1 MWEEDRIHIVACVLI
16 INLTNLKKLY
26 IASDHAGFILKEFVK
41 KKLSKKIKFDD
52 QGPHS
57 DEISVN
63 YPDFAHKLCK
73 KVSKNSSNMGI
84 LICGSGMGMAMAANR
99 HKKIRAALCYSVENT
114 KLSRLHNN
122 ANVITL
128 GARLINKNTAVK
140 CINTFLKTKF
150 EGGRHLKRIKKI

>member
-1 MWEEDRIHIVACVLI
+1 MFLI

-26 IASDHAGFILKEFVK
+26 IASDHAGFTLKEFVK

-99 HKKIRAALCYSVENT
+99 HKKIRAALCYSVKNT

-128 GARLINKNTAVK
+128 GARLINKNTAMK

-150 EGGRHLKRIKKI
+150 EGGRRLKRVKKI